1 LRDTGNLQP
10 LLSSL
15 LLGGSWLWGA
25 LQGGGAFASLGSTM
39 LAALSIASLVALHP
53 GLSAIS
59 REGQGLWQL
68 QSAPLSG
75 ADVAM
80 AKIAFAYL
88 PYLVIGVPFV
98 LFAGFVSHLDP
109 ARLGVGAVTVAL
121 LGWGCAA
128 LLVNLA
134 CRFPRLDW
142 KTTSQQVSTAA
153 WLLAFPCLG
162 LYAAFCVVL
171 IALYPAA
178 PAGLGQLAALLG
190 ALALASLATWFLHRE
205 ALQTASSHLTTLE
218 G

>member
-1 LRDTGNLQP
+1 
-10 LLSSL
+10 
-15 LLGGSWLWGA
+15 
-25 LQGGGAFASLGSTM
+25 
-39 LAALSIASLVALHP
+39 
-53 GLSAIS
+53 
-59 REGQGLWQL
+59 
-68 QSAPLSG
+68 
-75 ADVAM
+75 
-80 AKIAFAYL
+80 
-88 PYLVIGVPFV
+88 
-98 LFAGFVSHLDP
+98 
-109 ARLGVGAVTVAL
+109 VGAVTVAL